1 MRLVLMGAP
10 GAGKGTQA
18 DVMAKNL
25 FVPHI
30 STGDIF
36 RAAMK
41 AGTEMGKLA
50 EQYISQGKLVPDEV
64 TLGIVKDRLAEA
76 DCKDGFILDGFPR
89 TIAQADGLQEYLASV
104 NKPLDSVINI
114 DVDLDSLVDR
124 LTGRRVC
131 KGCGASFHLM
141 YNPPA
146 KEGVC
151 DECGGELYQ
160 RKDDSEETIKNRLNV
175 YVENSKPLIDYYA
188 EKGLL
193 LEVNGNQAINQVLTE
208 IGKGLGKDW

>member
-18 DVMAKNL
+18 DVMAKKL

-50 EQYISQGKLVPDEV
+50 EQYISEGKLVPDEV
-64 TLGIVKDRLAEA
+64 TFGIVKDRLEEA
-76 DCKDGFILDGFPR
+76 YCKDGFILDGFPR
-89 TIAQADGLQEYLASV
+89 TIAQADSLQEYLTEV
-104 NKPLDSVINI
+104 EKPLDAVVNI
-114 DVDLDSLVDR
+114 DVDLNSLVDR

-160 RKDDSEETIKNRLNV
+160 RKDDSEDTIKNRLNV

-193 LEVNGNQAINQVLTE
+193 QEVDGNQAINEVLTA
-208 IGKGLGKDW
+208 IGKGLGKEW

>member
-18 DVMAKNL
+18 DVMAKEL

-64 TLGIVKDRLAEA
+64 TLGIVKDRLSEA

-175 YVENSKPLIDYYA
+175 YVENSKPLIDYYT

>member
-18 DVMAKNL
+18 DVMAKKL

-50 EQYISQGKLVPDEV
+50 EQYISQGQLVPDEV
-64 TLGIVKDRLAEA
+64 TLGIVKDRLQEA

-89 TIAQADGLQEYLASV
+89 TIAQADGLQEYLTSV
-104 NKPLDSVINI
+104 GKPLDSVINI
-114 DVDLDSLVDR
+114 DVDLNSLVDR

-131 KGCGASFHLM
+131 KSCGASFHLM

-146 KEGVC
+146 KEGIC
-151 DECGGELYQ
+151 DDCGGELYQ

-188 EKGLL
+188 ERGLL
-193 LEVNGNQAINQVLTE
+193 QEVDGNQAINQVLTA
-208 IGKGLGKDW
+208 IGAGLGKEW

>member
-18 DVMAKNL
+18 DVMAKKL

-50 EQYISQGKLVPDEV
+50 EQYISKGQLVPDEV
-64 TLGIVKDRLAEA
+64 TLGIVTDRLEEA

-104 NKPLDSVINI
+104 NRPLDAVINI
-114 DVDLDSLVDR
+114 DVDLNSLVDR

-131 KGCGASFHLM
+131 RGCGASFHLM

-160 RKDDSEETIKNRLNV
+160 RKDDSEDTIKNRLNV
-175 YVENSKPLIDYYA
+175 YVENSKPLIEYYA
-188 EKGLL
+188 AKDLL
-193 LEVNGNQAINQVLTE
+193 MEVDGNQAINDVLTA
-208 IGKGLGKDW
+208 IGKDLGKDW

>member
-1 MRLVLMGAP
+1 MILLILGNIQNCFHALYKKRDDLIVDLVSKRL
-10 GAGKGTQA
+10 
-18 DVMAKNL
+18 
-25 FVPHI
+25 
-30 STGDIF
+30 
-36 RAAMK
+36 
-41 AGTEMGKLA
+41 
-50 EQYISQGKLVPDEV
+50 
-64 TLGIVKDRLAEA
+64 KDD
-76 DCKDGFILDGFPR
+76 DCKNGAILDGFPR

-104 NKPLDSVINI
+104 GKPLDSVINI
-114 DVDLDSLVDR
+114 DVDLNSLVDR

-151 DECGGELYQ
+151 DDCGGELYQ

-193 LEVNGNQAINQVLTE
+193 QEVDGNQAINQVLTA
-208 IGKGLGKDW
+208 IGAGLGKEW

>member
-18 DVMAKNL
+18 DVMAKKL

-41 AGTEMGKLA
+41 AGTDMGKLA

-64 TLGIVKDRLAEA
+64 TLGIVKDRLEEA

-114 DVDLDSLVDR
+114 DVDLNSLVDR

-131 KGCGASFHLM
+131 RNCGASFHLM

-146 KEGVC
+146 KEGGC
-151 DECGGELYQ
+151 DDCGGELYQ

-188 EKGLL
+188 EKDLL
-193 LEVNGNQAINQVLTE
+193 LEVDGNQAINEVLTA
-208 IGKGLGKDW
+208 IGKGLGKEW

>member
-1 MRLVLMGAP
+1 
-10 GAGKGTQA
+10 
-18 DVMAKNL
+18 
-25 FVPHI
+25 
-30 STGDIF
+30 
-36 RAAMK
+36 MK

-50 EQYISQGKLVPDEV
+50 EQYISEGKLVPDEV
-64 TLGIVKDRLAEA
+64 TFGIVKDRLEEA

-89 TIAQADGLQEYLASV
+89 TIAQADSLQEYLTEV
-104 NKPLDSVINI
+104 EKPLDAVVNI
-114 DVDLDSLVDR
+114 DVDLNSLVDR

-160 RKDDSEETIKNRLNV
+160 RKDDSEDTIKNRLNV

-193 LEVNGNQAINQVLTE
+193 QEVDGNQAINEVLTA
-208 IGKGLGKDW
+208 IGKGLGKEW

>member
-18 DVMAKNL
+18 DVMAKKL

-50 EQYISQGKLVPDEV
+50 EQYISEGKLVPDEV
-64 TLGIVKDRLAEA
+64 TFGIVKDRLEEA

-89 TIAQADGLQEYLASV
+89 TIAQADSLQEYLTEV
-104 NKPLDSVINI
+104 EKPLDAVVNI
-114 DVDLDSLVDR
+114 DVDLNSLVDR

-160 RKDDSEETIKNRLNV
+160 RKDDSEDTIKNRLNV

-193 LEVNGNQAINQVLTE
+193 QEVDGNQAINEVLTA
-208 IGKGLGKDW
+208 IGKGLGKEW

>member
-18 DVMAKNL
+18 DAMAKKL

-50 EQYISQGKLVPDEV
+50 EKYISQGQLVPDEV
-64 TLGIVKDRLAEA
+64 TLGIVTDRLQEA

-89 TIAQADGLQEYLASV
+89 TIAQADGLQEYLTSV
-104 NKPLDSVINI
+104 DKPLDSVINI
-114 DVDLDSLVDR
+114 DVDLNSLVSR

-131 KGCGASFHLM
+131 KNCGASFHLM

-146 KEGVC
+146 KDGVC

-160 RKDDSEETIKNRLNV
+160 RKDDSEDTIKNRLDV
-175 YVENSKPLIDYYA
+175 YLQSSKPLIEYYA
-188 EKGLL
+188 EKDLL
-193 LEVNGNQAINQVLTE
+193 TEVDGNQAINEVLTS
-208 IGKGLGKDW
+208 IGKALGKAW

>member
-18 DVMAKNL
+18 DVMAKKL

-50 EQYISQGKLVPDEV
+50 EQYISEGKLGPDEV
-64 TLGIVKDRLAEA
+64 TFGIVKDRLEEA

-89 TIAQADGLQEYLASV
+89 TIAQADSLQEYLTEV
-104 NKPLDSVINI
+104 EKPLDAVVNI
-114 DVDLDSLVDR
+114 DVDLNSLVDR

-160 RKDDSEETIKNRLNV
+160 RKDDSEDTIKNRLNV

-193 LEVNGNQAINQVLTE
+193 QEVDGNQAINEVLTA
-208 IGKGLGKDW
+208 IGKGLGKEW

>member
-18 DVMAKNL
+18 DVMAKKL

-50 EQYISQGKLVPDEV
+50 EQYISKGQLVPDEV
-64 TLGIVKDRLAEA
+64 TLGIVKDRLEEA

-104 NKPLDSVINI
+104 GKPLDSVINI
-114 DVDLDSLVDR
+114 DVDLNSLVDR

-151 DECGGELYQ
+151 DDCGGELYQ

-193 LEVNGNQAINQVLTE
+193 QEVDGNQAINQVLTA
-208 IGKGLGKDW
+208 IGAGLGKEW

>member
-18 DVMAKNL
+18 DVMAKKL

-50 EQYISQGKLVPDEV
+50 EQYISQGQLVPDEV
-64 TLGIVKDRLAEA
+64 TLGIVKDRLEEA

-104 NKPLDSVINI
+104 GKPLDSVINI
-114 DVDLDSLVDR
+114 DVDLNSLVDR

-151 DECGGELYQ
+151 DDCGGELYQ

-193 LEVNGNQAINQVLTE
+193 QEVDGNQAINQVLTA
-208 IGKGLGKDW
+208 IGAGLGKEW

>member
-18 DVMAKNL
+18 DVMAKKL

-50 EQYISQGKLVPDEV
+50 EQYISEGKLVPDEV
-64 TLGIVKDRLAEA
+64 TFGIVKDRLEEA

-89 TIAQADGLQEYLASV
+89 TIAQADSLQEYLTEV
-104 NKPLDSVINI
+104 EKPLDAVVNI

-160 RKDDSEETIKNRLNV
+160 RKDDSEDTIKNRLNV

-193 LEVNGNQAINQVLTE
+193 QEVDGNQAINEVLTA
-208 IGKGLGKDW
+208 IGKGLGKEW

>member
-18 DVMAKNL
+18 DVMAKKL

-41 AGTEMGKLA
+41 AGTDMGKLA

-64 TLGIVKDRLAEA
+64 TLGIVKDRLEEA

-114 DVDLDSLVDR
+114 DVDLNSLVDR

-131 KGCGASFHLM
+131 RNCGASFHLM

-151 DECGGELYQ
+151 DDCGGELYQ

-188 EKGLL
+188 EKDLL
-193 LEVNGNQAINQVLTE
+193 LEVDGNQAINEVLTA
-208 IGKGLGKDW
+208 IGKGLGKEW

>member
-18 DVMAKNL
+18 DVMAKKL

-41 AGTEMGKLA
+41 AGTDMGKLA

-64 TLGIVKDRLAEA
+64 TLGSVKDRLEEA

-114 DVDLDSLVDR
+114 DVDLNSLVDR

-131 KGCGASFHLM
+131 RNCGASFHLM

-151 DECGGELYQ
+151 DDCGGELYQ

-188 EKGLL
+188 EKDLL
-193 LEVNGNQAINQVLTE
+193 LEVDGNQAINEVLTA
-208 IGKGLGKDW
+208 IGKGLGKEW

>member
-1 MRLVLMGAP
+1 MGAP

>member
-18 DVMAKNL
+18 DVMAKKL

-36 RAAMK
+36 RAAIK

-50 EQYISQGKLVPDEV
+50 EQYIAKGKLVPDEV
-64 TLGIVKDRLAEA
+64 TLGIVKDRLDKA

-89 TIAQADGLQEYLASV
+89 TIAQADGLQEYLASG
-104 NKPLDSVINI
+104 NRPLDSVINI
-114 DVDLDSLVDR
+114 DVALDSLVSR

-131 KGCGASFHLM
+131 RNCGASFHLM

-146 KEGVC
+146 EEGVC
-151 DECGGELYQ
+151 DACGGELYH
-160 RKDDSEETIKNRLNV
+160 RKDDSEDTIKNRLNV
-175 YVENSKPLIDYYA
+175 YLENSKPLIDYYA
-188 EKGLL
+188 EKNLL
-193 LEVNGNQAINQVLTE
+193 LEIDGNQAINEVLTA
-208 IGKGLGKDW
+208 IGEGLGKEW

>member
-18 DVMAKNL
+18 DVMAKKL

-50 EQYISQGKLVPDEV
+50 EQYISEGKLVPDEV
-64 TLGIVKDRLAEA
+64 TFGIVKDRLEEA

-89 TIAQADGLQEYLASV
+89 TIAQADSLQEYLTEV
-104 NKPLDSVINI
+104 EKPLDAVVNI
-114 DVDLDSLVDR
+114 DVDLNSLVDR

-160 RKDDSEETIKNRLNV
+160 RKDDSEDTIKNRLNV
-175 YVENSKPLIDYYA
+175 YVENSKPLIDYYQA
-188 EKGLL
+188 KGSLININGDQAMDEVFNDIKSSLEK
-193 LEVNGNQAINQVLTE
+193 
-208 IGKGLGKDW
+208 

>member
-1 MRLVLMGAP
+1 MGAP

-18 DVMAKNL
+18 DVMAKKL

-36 RAAMK
+36 RAAIK

-64 TLGIVKDRLAEA
+64 TLGIVKDRLEEA

-104 NKPLDSVINI
+104 DRPLDSVINI
-114 DVDLDSLVDR
+114 DVDLNSLVDR

-131 KGCGASFHLM
+131 RGCGASFHLM

-193 LEVNGNQAINQVLTE
+193 MEVDGNQAINEVLTA
-208 IGKGLGKDW
+208 IGKNLGKDW

>member
-18 DVMAKNL
+18 DVMAKKL

-50 EQYISQGKLVPDEV
+50 GKYISEGKLVPDEV
-64 TLGIVKDRLAEA
+64 TFGIVKDRLEEA

-89 TIAQADGLQEYLASV
+89 TIAQADSLQAYLADV
-104 NKPLDSVINI
+104 ERPLDAVINI
-114 DVDLDSLVDR
+114 DVDLDSLVGR

-160 RKDDSEETIKNRLNV
+160 RKDDSEDTIKNRLNV

-193 LEVNGNQAINQVLTE
+193 QEVLTA
-208 IGKGLGKDW
+208 IGKGLGKEW